1 MQGHPL
7 VLPVKKNCSV
17 DILDI
22 SFWISGGI
30 PRYPKTDKSPK
41 VVQGS
46 GFQRQLE
53 LNLDNGQ
60 LGLDTRN
67 MGPAYTVVKPE
78 SRSES

>member
-30 PRYPKTDKSPK
+30 PKYPKTDQKLTKARKLSK
-41 VVQGS
+41 GLVFRGN
-46 GFQRQLE
+46 
-53 LNLDNGQ
+53 LNLIWIMVN
-60 LGLDTRN
+60 LDSTLATWALHIRL
-67 MGPAYTVVKPE
+67 
-78 SRSES
+78 